1 MGEFACPIPF
11 FDPERDDYSI
21 WKKEA
26 QLWDNSTSLAKSK
39 RGAALF
45 LKLKGRASTVIDNL
59 ENSVLTSD
67 TGVEQILNL
76 LDEKFLPD
84 LFDKEFWP
92 LHDLFTFRKMQDMP
106 MADYLIHFEQK
117 LRKFEET
124 NDHLSDVVKAYKLL
138 SSAGLTDTQ
147 IEIVKAGLG
156 STRTYENMKN
166 ILKKLYVVNRN

>member
-26 QLWDNSTSLAKSK
+26 QLWDNSTSLEKSK
-39 RGAALF
+39 RGAVLF

-76 LDEKFLPD
+76 LDK
-84 LFDKEFWP
+84 K
-92 LHDLFTFRKMQDMP
+92 
-106 MADYLIHFEQK
+106 I
-117 LRKFEET
+117 
-124 NDHLSDVVKAYKLL
+124 
-138 SSAGLTDTQ
+138 LTR
-147 IEIVKAGLG
+147 
-156 STRTYENMKN
+156 SF
-166 ILKKLYVVNRN
+166 